1 MKSNTLRKGV
11 IAMKYHKP
19 RMIPLGVAA
28 NAIQG
33 GKAYDPLLN
42 DGIPEWWT
50 IASYQA
56 DE

>member
-1 MKSNTLRKGV
+1 MEYRKP
-11 IAMKYHKP
+11 K
-19 RMIPLGVAA
+19 MISLDLPVT
-28 NAIQG
+28 AIQG

-42 DGIPEWWT
+42 DGIPQWWT